1 MRRGVGVGLV
11 MAALAIA
18 SLVSFPRLVTGT
30 ANTAFGPSIAFA
42 AFTLPTTSASV
53 GTVGGVCPPGFARCA
68 PVPPAGAPGSVPP
81 VEVLVVMGLA
91 VVAGILHRRSAPTDR
106 RVELPVGIR
115 TAILRPPQPSLLPL

>member
-1 MRRGVGVGLV
+1 

-18 SLVSFPRLVTGT
+18 SLISFPRLVTAT
-30 ANTAFGPSIAFA
+30 ANTALGPSTAFA
-42 AFTLPTTSASV
+42 ALTLPTTNASV

-91 VVAGILHRRSAPTDR
+91 VGAGILRHRSALVDAS
-106 RVELPVGIR
+106 VDLPVGVR
-115 TAILRPPQPSLLPL
+115 ATVLRPPQPHLLPL